1 MAFSGRERIG
11 VIGRDRKLDRWSSP
25 LWNKKSLKVW
35 KRKQGNLSRIFVEHL
50 PRVEDFLS
58 GGVCHNQGAGYRK
71 SFKTTTKKGLFFK
84 QYFWQKSL
92 SEGFPAARRAA
103 VAEIMSKKWNFEPAQ
118 PADTW
123 AKVPFL
129 RFFLGPKCFL
139 RESVFLGPRKVRH
152 IWTHR

>member
-103 VAEIMSKKWNFEPAQ
+103 VAEIMSKKWNFEPARTG
-118 PADTW
+118 PAGGY
-123 AKVPFL
+123 L
-129 RFFLGPKCFL
+129 S
-139 RESVFLGPRKVRH
+139 ESAIFEVFLGTKMLFAWVRFLGA
-152 IWTHR
+152 T